1 MKIHFFLPFQ
11 CTASGLPLNQLFVEE
26 LALLLSRA
34 AISTGKDFPANF
46 GETLAMDAL
55 VALHGQTRAT
65 AVPFSEQIDVKYLT
79 AVEGLI
85 APQFAQANWAAKVS
99 NYMYECAAAS
109 QRTQKKCTSNFQI
122 SGSAL

>member
-1 MKIHFFLPFQ
+1 
-11 CTASGLPLNQLFVEE
+11 LNQLFVEE

-34 AISTGKDFPANF
+34 AISTGSADPTAFIKGLYGKDFPANF